1 LKELCLRI
9 ALPAPELH
17 TILVKSSMLVTS
29 CMRIACLQ
37 QVKAGRMD
45 FNDFLTR
52 GLVEYVDVNEEN
64 NSLIALYEADIT
76 PQVRVGH
83 IFCPTCLLMGDTQW
97 A

>member
-1 LKELCLRI
+1 
-9 ALPAPELH
+9 
-17 TILVKSSMLVTS
+17 
-29 CMRIACLQ
+29 
-37 QVKAGRMD
+37 MD

-83 IFCPTCLLMGDTQW
+83 ILCPTCLLMGITQW
-97 A
+97 ACTACSFEMWPFAVTTCCVACTADDASGD